1 MATLIPPFEFLGEA
15 PFSEQKVLAVLREL
29 PDDWRV
35 FSGVRFLVPPSASQ
49 PAVEREI
56 DLLLLHPE
64 HGMLALEVK
73 GGGIDYDLRGMGGY
87 FSIDRAGRK
96 NRIENPFDQASTA
109 LHCLKKLIEG
119 DGRWSGGTVD
129 FVHASGVITPDCDW
143 APRVPPPGARREL
156 VIDRSDLTDGR
167 AEARLVALSQ
177 FWAANRGASLR
188 PLGRQRLK
196 KLAQEVLAPH
206 FGLRPTLE
214 GAMAWE
220 ETALLRLAE
229 DQEQCLDFLAL
240 NPRAKVVGCAGSGKT
255 LVAVERARRLAA
267 GGAKVLFL
275 CFNRPL
281 GHHLRVA
288 CEAEGPFDG
297 SIAVRTF
304 HQFCREQWEKA
315 GNEWDE
321 PAPGTVPAEASGFW
335 KEETARRLG
344 TALQVGPERW
354 DALVVDEA
362 QDFETPWWE
371 TLHWALAEPERS
383 PVALFLDPAQDLYGR
398 SGDFGLP
405 LPVFP
410 LRANRRST
418 RAIAEF
424 AARLGGVRVRHPH
437 GVPDGEEPTV
447 SSWTTA
453 EEERRL
459 VEGKLRWLLEEEK
472 VPLGRIVVIGTR
484 RLENSFLGR
493 EPKLW
498 GLPVE
503 SIDDE
508 GRAPTEGSVRYSTI
522 QRFKGL
528 DADVV
533 LLVDVDGSRH
543 ACTPVHLHVAAS
555 RARHRLYV
563 FAREGFDLAA
573 AARG

>member
-1 MATLIPPFEFLGEA
+1 MATFIPPLEHVREA
-15 PFSEQKVLAVLREL
+15 PLSERKVLEALQPL

-35 FSGVRFLVPPSASQ
+35 FSGVRFVVPPSGPY
-49 PAVEREI
+49 PATEREI
-56 DLLLLHPE
+56 DVLLLHPE

-87 FSIDRAGRK
+87 FSVGDKGRK

-109 LHCLKKLIEG
+109 LHSLKRLIEA
-119 DGRWSGGTVD
+119 DGRWSCGAVD
-129 FVHASGVITPDCDW
+129 FVHASGVVTPDCEW
-143 APRVPPPGARREL
+143 APRVQPPNAQREL
-156 VIDRSDLTDGR
+156 VIDQRDLTEGR
-167 AEARLVALSQ
+167 VEARLIALSQ
-177 FWAANRGASLR
+177 FWTANRGQGVT
-188 PLGRQRLK
+188 PLGKQRLK

-214 GAMAWE
+214 GAIAWE
-220 ETALLRLAE
+220 ETAFLRLAE
-229 DQEQCLDFLAL
+229 DQEQCLEFLAL

-255 LVAVERARRLAA
+255 LVAVEHSRRLAA
-267 GGAKVLFL
+267 GGAKVLLL

-288 CEAEGPFDG
+288 SESGGPFDG
-297 SIAVRTF
+297 SIVVRTF
-304 HQFCREQWEKA
+304 HHFCREQWEKA
-315 GNEWDE
+315 GRKWDE
-321 PAPGTVPAEASGFW
+321 PAPGTAPAEASAFW
-335 KEETARRLG
+335 KEETARRLA
-344 TALQVGPERW
+344 TALQLVPERW

-371 TLHWALAEPERS
+371 TLHWALADPERS

-405 LPVFP
+405 LPIFP

-424 AARLGGVRVRHPH
+424 AARLGSVRVRHPY
-437 GVPDGEEPTV
+437 GVPDGETPTV
-447 SSWTTA
+447 SSWATP
-453 EEERRL
+453 EEQRRL

-484 RLENSFLGR
+484 RLENSLFGR

-498 GLPVE
+498 LLPVE

-508 GRAPTEGSVRYSTI
+508 GRAPNEGSVRYSTI

-543 ACTPVHLHVAAS
+543 ACTPLHLHVAAS

-563 FAREGFDLAA
+563 FARQGVELPG
-573 AARG
+573 